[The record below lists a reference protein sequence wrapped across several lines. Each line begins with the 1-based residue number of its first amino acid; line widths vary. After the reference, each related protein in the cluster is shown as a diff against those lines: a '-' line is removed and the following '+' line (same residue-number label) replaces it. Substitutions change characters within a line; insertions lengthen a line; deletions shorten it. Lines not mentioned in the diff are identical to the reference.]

1 MARIGVMIEAQEGLT
16 WEFWRALCRDV
27 EAAGL
32 DSLWRSEHLFSVMG
46 AEGRECLDCWTSLA
60 LAAEWTSRIEFGP
73 LVSPVTFREPAVLAR
88 AAASVDQLS
97 GGRLV
102 LGVGAGWYEEEHRRM
117 GIDLPPLPQRFDR
130 LESGLRR
137 IKEVLA
143 AGRPDP
149 ARQPLPILI
158 GGSGE
163 KRLLRLVAEFAD
175 EWNFHSVPLV
185 ELPRKQEVLAGHCA
199 AVGRDPKTIRQSM
212 MAGYLAGR
220 DRGELV
226 ERAARLRQ
234 VIPRLA
240 ELEPEAVLESL
251 SARWF
256 IGTPEEI
263 AGRLRPYADL
273 GVSRFML
280 QHFLMD
286 DTEAIQLLAEV
297 SRLVA

>member
-16 WEFWRALCRDV
+16 WDLWRALCRDV

-46 AEGRECLDCWTSLA
+46 VEGRECLDCWTSLA

-73 LVSPVTFREPAVLAR
+73 LVSPLTFREPAVLAR
-88 AAASVDQLS
+88 AAASVDQLA

-117 GIDLPPLPQRFDR
+117 GIELPPLRQRFDR
-130 LESGLRR
+130 LESGLGR
-137 IKEVLA
+137 IREVLA

-158 GGSGE
+158 GGMGE

-175 EWNFHSVPLV
+175 EWNFHSVPLDD
-185 ELPRKQEVLAGHCA
+185 LPRKQEVLAAHCE
-199 AVGRDPKTIRQSM
+199 AVGRDPRSIRHSM

-220 DRGELV
+220 DRSELLD
-226 ERAARLRQ
+226 RAGRLRR

-240 ELEPEAVLESL
+240 ELEPEAVVESL
-251 SARWF
+251 APRWF

-263 AGRLRPYADL
+263 AERLRPYIEL

-286 DTEAIQLLAEV
+286 DSAAVELLGEV
-297 SRLVA
+297 QRFLG